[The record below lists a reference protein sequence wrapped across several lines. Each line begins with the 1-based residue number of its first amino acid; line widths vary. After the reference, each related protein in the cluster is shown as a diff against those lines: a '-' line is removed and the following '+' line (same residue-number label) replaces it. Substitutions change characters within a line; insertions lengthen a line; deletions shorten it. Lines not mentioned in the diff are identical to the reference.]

1 VNLGLIKKVIRA
13 MNSRHSNEE
22 SKEEAKTWRS
32 ATKAQASNEETKEET
47 KTQASNE
54 EIKF

>member
-1 VNLGLIKKVIRA
+1 

-32 ATKAQASNEETKEET
+32 ATKAQASNEETKAQVSRSE
-47 KTQASNE
+47 
-54 EIKF
+54 